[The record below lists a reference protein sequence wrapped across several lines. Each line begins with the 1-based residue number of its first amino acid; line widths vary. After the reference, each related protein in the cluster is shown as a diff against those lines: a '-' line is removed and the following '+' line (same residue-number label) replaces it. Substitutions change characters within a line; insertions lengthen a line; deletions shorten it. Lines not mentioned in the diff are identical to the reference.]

1 VSPRPVPPR
10 RLWWLVAG
18 FGVWCSAL
26 VVAYA
31 LHAIGC
37 AFGWSAGSLRLVLA
51 LAIVAHLIVL
61 GWMWRDRAIDRSEPG
76 FGPTGTFLQTVALWT
91 LIAAVVATV
100 PMLGLTIAL
109 ATCL

>member
-1 VSPRPVPPR
+1 MSPRPVPPR

-31 LHAIGC
+31 LHAVGC
-37 AFGWSAGSLRLVLA
+37 AFGWSAGSLRLGLVLV
-51 LAIVAHLIVL
+51 IVAHLAVL
-61 GWMWRDRAIDRSEPG
+61 GWMWRDRAGANSEPG
-76 FGPTGTFLQTVALWT
+76 FGPTGTFLRTLTIWT

-100 PMLGLTIAL
+100 PLLGLTIAL

>member
-1 VSPRPVPPR
+1 MSLRAVPPR

-37 AFGWSAGSLRLVLA
+37 AFGWSVGSLRLILA
-51 LAIVAHLIVL
+51 LVVVAHLAVL
-61 GWMWRDRAIDRSEPG
+61 GWMWRDLAIDRWELG
-76 FGPTGTFLQTVALWT
+76 FGPTGAFVHTVALWT
-91 LIAAVVATV
+91 LIAAVAATV